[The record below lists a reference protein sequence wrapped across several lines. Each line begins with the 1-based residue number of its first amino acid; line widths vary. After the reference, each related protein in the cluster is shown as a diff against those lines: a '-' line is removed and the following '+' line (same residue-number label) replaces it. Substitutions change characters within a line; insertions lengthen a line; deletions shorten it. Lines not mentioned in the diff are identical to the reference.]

1 VLIGAYICTE
11 RDLLGKSY
19 GVETTSWIQSLGSLV
34 TSGFDTDFVLLNQR
48 VKKLFM
54 DDKKYWVGFNL
65 IKGIGAVRM
74 QALINTFDDLESA
87 WKAAPVDLAGAG
99 LSLKLIERIIQARE
113 QVDLEKVWARIKSQ
127 GIKIL
132 TWKDEAYPQ
141 RLKEIEQPPPVLY
154 IRGEYLPDDLYAVA
168 IVGTRR
174 VTPYGRQITEELS
187 SYLASNGITV
197 ISGLARGVDAIAHQ
211 TALKAG
217 GRTIGVLG
225 SGVDKIYPPEHRQLA
240 ERMMESGAIL
250 SDYAPGTPPDA
261 SNFPPRNRIIS
272 GLSLAVVVIEA
283 GETSGALITAE
294 FAAEQGREIFAVPG
308 SILAPQSKGTNKL
321 IQKGA
326 LPLLSVN
333 DLMQALNLT
342 RMGEQKAVR
351 KIIPADETEAR
362 LMNVLGTEPLHV
374 DEIRNQTELPIE
386 KVSAALALMEL
397 KGMVRQVGGMNYVAV
412 HEEESDYLV

>member
-1 VLIGAYICTE
+1 MVDKRY
-11 RDLLGKSY
+11 
-19 GVETTSWIQSLGSLV
+19 WI
-34 TSGFDTDFVLLNQR
+34 
-48 VKKLFM
+48 
-54 DDKKYWVGFNL
+54 GFNL

-74 QALINTFDDLESA
+74 QALIHHFGDLKEA
-87 WKAAPVDLAGAG
+87 WNAAPAELAQAG
-99 LSLKLIERIIQARE
+99 LGLKLIERIVQARG
-113 QVDLEKVWARIKSQ
+113 QVDLEKVWK
-127 GIKIL
+127 KIEAQNIDIL
-132 TWKDEAYPQ
+132 AWEDEAYPQ

-154 IRGEYLPDDLYAVA
+154 LRGEYLPDDLFAVA

-174 VTPYGRQITEELS
+174 VTPYGRQITEELA
-187 SYLASNGITV
+187 SYLAANGITV

-217 GRTIGVLG
+217 GRTIGILG
-225 SGVDKIYPPEHRQLA
+225 SGVDKIYPPEHRSLA
-240 ERMMESGAIL
+240 EKMMERGAII

-261 SNFPPRNRIIS
+261 TNFPPRNRIIS
-272 GLSLAVVVIEA
+272 GLSLAVVVVEA

-294 FAAEQGREIFAVPG
+294 FAAEQGREVFAVPG

-326 LPLLSVN
+326 LPLLSVD

-342 RMGEQKAVR
+342 RMGEQKTVR
-351 KIIPADETEAR
+351 KIIPADATEAR
-362 LMNVLGTEPLHV
+362 LMNVLGVEPLHV

-386 KVSAALALMEL
+386 KVSATLALMEL

-412 HEEESDYLV
+412 HEEQSDYLV

>member
-1 VLIGAYICTE
+1 
-11 RDLLGKSY
+11 
-19 GVETTSWIQSLGSLV
+19 
-34 TSGFDTDFVLLNQR
+34 
-48 VKKLFM
+48 
-54 DDKKYWVGFNL
+54 
-65 IKGIGAVRM
+65 
-74 QALINTFDDLESA
+74 
-87 WKAAPVDLAGAG
+87 
-99 LSLKLIERIIQARE
+99 LKLIERIVQAR
-113 QVDLEKVWARIKSQ
+113 QTIDLEKVWAKIESQ

-132 TWKDEAYPQ
+132 TWEDAAYPQ

-154 IRGEYLPDDLYAVA
+154 MRGSYLPDDLFAVA

-174 VTPYGRQITEELS
+174 VTPYGRQITEELAA
-187 SYLASNGITV
+187 YLAANGITV

-211 TALKAG
+211 VALRTG

-240 ERMMESGAIL
+240 ERMMEQGAIV

-261 SNFPPRNRIIS
+261 SNFPPRNRIVS
-272 GLSLAVVVIEA
+272 GLALAVVVVEA

-294 FAAEQGREIFAVPG
+294 FAAEQGREVFAVPG

-326 LPLLSVN
+326 LPLLSIN

-342 RMGEQKAVR
+342 RMGDHKAAR
-351 KIIPADETEAR
+351 KILPADETEAR
-362 LMNVLGTEPLHV
+362 LIKVLGAEPLHV

-412 HEEESDYLV
+412 REEESDYLV

>member
-1 VLIGAYICTE
+1 MIDKRY
-11 RDLLGKSY
+11 
-19 GVETTSWIQSLGSLV
+19 WI
-34 TSGFDTDFVLLNQR
+34 
-48 VKKLFM
+48 
-54 DDKKYWVGFNL
+54 GFNL

-74 QALINTFDDLESA
+74 QALLRHFGDLQAA
-87 WKAAPVDLAGAG
+87 WKAAPIELARAG
-99 LSLKLIERIIQARE
+99 LSRKVIERILQAR
-113 QVDLEKVWARIKSQ
+113 QNVDLEKLWEKIESQ

-132 TWKDEAYPQ
+132 TWEDETYPQ

-154 IRGEYLPDDLYAVA
+154 IRGDYLPDDLYAVA

-187 SYLASNGITV
+187 AYLATHGITV

-211 TALKAG
+211 TALRAG

-225 SGVDKIYPPEHRQLA
+225 SGVDKIYPPEHRGLA
-240 ERMMESGAIL
+240 EKMMTQGAIV

-261 SNFPPRNRIIS
+261 ANFPPRNRIVS

-294 FAAEQGREIFAVPG
+294 FAAEQGREVFAVPG

-321 IQKGA
+321 IQNGA

-333 DLMQALNLT
+333 DLMQALDLT
-342 RMGEQKAVR
+342 RMGEHKAAR
-351 KIIPADETEAR
+351 KAIPSDETEAR
-362 LMNVLGTEPLHV
+362 LMNVLGEEPLHV

-386 KVSAALALMEL
+386 KVSATLALMEL

-412 HEEESDYLV
+412 REAQSDYSTSGG

>member
-1 VLIGAYICTE
+1 MIDKRY
-11 RDLLGKSY
+11 
-19 GVETTSWIQSLGSLV
+19 WI
-34 TSGFDTDFVLLNQR
+34 
-48 VKKLFM
+48 
-54 DDKKYWVGFNL
+54 GFNL

-74 QALINTFDDLESA
+74 QALIQHFGDLELA
-87 WKAAPVDLAGAG
+87 WKAAPIDLARAG
-99 LSLKLIERIIQARE
+99 LGLKVIERIVQARAN
-113 QVDLEKVWARIKSQ
+113 VDLEKLWARIEAQ

-132 TWKDEAYPQ
+132 TWEDEAYPQ

-154 IRGEYLPDDLYAVA
+154 IRGEYLPDDLFAVA

-174 VTPYGRQITEELS
+174 VTAYGRQITEELAA
-187 SYLASNGITV
+187 YLASNGITV
-197 ISGLARGVDAIAHQ
+197 ISGLARGVDGIAHQ

-217 GRTIGVLG
+217 GRTIAVLG
-225 SGVDKIYPPEHRQLA
+225 SGVDKIYPPEHRGLA
-240 ERMMESGAIL
+240 DKMIERGAII

-261 SNFPPRNRIIS
+261 ANFPPRNRIVS

-294 FAAEQGREIFAVPG
+294 FAAEQGREVFAVPG

-321 IQKGA
+321 IQNGA

-342 RMGEQKAVR
+342 RMGEQKAAR
-351 KIIPADETEAR
+351 KVIPSDETEAR
-362 LMNVLGTEPLHV
+362 LMDVLSDEPLHV

-386 KVSAALALMEL
+386 KVSATLALMEL
-397 KGMVRQVGGMNYVAV
+397 KGMVRQVGGMNYVAIREV
-412 HEEESDYLV
+412 QSDYFT

>member
-1 VLIGAYICTE
+1 
-11 RDLLGKSY
+11 
-19 GVETTSWIQSLGSLV
+19 
-34 TSGFDTDFVLLNQR
+34 
-48 VKKLFM
+48 M
-54 DDKKYWVGFNL
+54 DDKKYWIGFNL

-74 QALINTFDDLESA
+74 QGLVSYFGDLQSA
-87 WKAAPVDLAGAG
+87 WRASPADLAGAG
-99 LSLKLIERIIQARE
+99 LGLKLIERVIQARE
-113 QVDLEKVWARIKSQ
+113 NVDLDQVWERIEKQ

-132 TWKDEAYPQ
+132 TWQDEAYPQ
-141 RLKEIEQPPPVLY
+141 RLKEIDQPPPVLY
-154 IRGEYLPDDLYAVA
+154 VRGDYLPDDLFAVA

-187 SYLASNGITV
+187 SFLAANGLTV

-217 GRTIGVLG
+217 GRTIAVLG
-225 SGVDKIYPPEHRQLA
+225 SGVDKIYPPEHRGLA
-240 ERMMESGAIL
+240 EQMMERGAVV

-261 SNFPPRNRIIS
+261 SNFPPRNRIIA

-294 FAAEQGREIFAVPG
+294 FAAEQGREVFAVPG

-326 LPLLSVN
+326 LPLLSVH
-333 DLMQALNLT
+333 DLMQALDIT
-342 RMGEQKAVR
+342 RVGEQKAAR
-351 KIIPADETEAR
+351 RIMPGDETEAK
-362 LMNVLGTEPLHV
+362 LLNVLGSEPLHV
-374 DEIRNQTELPIE
+374 DDIRSQSELPIE

-412 HEEESDYLV
+412 REAQADYNVNPLNGE

>member
-1 VLIGAYICTE
+1 
-11 RDLLGKSY
+11 
-19 GVETTSWIQSLGSLV
+19 
-34 TSGFDTDFVLLNQR
+34 
-48 VKKLFM
+48 M
-54 DDKKYWVGFNL
+54 DDKRYWIGFNL

-74 QALINTFDDLESA
+74 QALIQHFGDLEVA
-87 WKAAPVDLAGAG
+87 WKASSADLAQAG
-99 LSLKLIERIIQARE
+99 LGSKLIERVVQARASI
-113 QVDLEKVWARIKSQ
+113 DLEKLWAKIEMQ

-132 TWKDEAYPQ
+132 TWEDEAYPQ
-141 RLKEIEQPPPVLY
+141 RLKEIDQPPPVLY
-154 IRGEYLPDDLYAVA
+154 VRGEYLPDDVFAVA
-168 IVGTRR
+168 VVGTRR

-187 SYLASNGITV
+187 AFLAANGITV
-197 ISGLARGVDAIAHQ
+197 VSGLARGIDVIAHQ

-225 SGVDKIYPPEHRQLA
+225 SGVDRIYPPEHRALA
-240 ERMMESGAIL
+240 EQMIERGAIV

-272 GLSLAVVVIEA
+272 GLSLAVVVVEA

-321 IQKGA
+321 IQNGA
-326 LPLLSVN
+326 LPLLCVD
-333 DLMQALNLT
+333 DLMQALDLT
-342 RMGEQKAVR
+342 RVGEHKAAR
-351 KIIPADETEAR
+351 KVIPTDETEAH
-362 LMNVLGTEPLHV
+362 LLNVLGEEPLHI

-397 KGMVRQVGGMNYVAV
+397 KGMVRQIGGMNYVAV
-412 HEEESDYLV
+412 REVQSNYFI